1 MVLPLRLL
9 GRIGRRGRLPP
20 PLAAL
25 ANLSAST
32 HRSPDQ
38 TLPSPVPAL
47 PFPTRFHPFALP
59 ARSFSWYSRSPSAT
73 AADAAAAEAPVDK
86 DAWAAKESVC
96 LDDASTVEY
105 GEGIAGAAGGVGD
118 AAVEVAAAGDGGGL
132 WGSAVDTL
140 VQTIDGFHS
149 LTGLPWWLT
158 ISLSTVAMRLVIL
171 PALILQLHKKAEIGE
186 ILRKLPPPPPGM
198 SFGDQYSLLQ
208 KKKREL
214 GCPSFLWNF
223 TYFAVQFPC
232 FILWMG
238 SIRSMCLTNH
248 PGLDNGGI
256 LWFHNLT
263 EFSHGTLGPVFPIL
277 VAGLHYLNIQ
287 ISFKSSHTEQ
297 YPGALGFLA
306 KLYKIYLDFLSIP
319 LFLIAYVVPQGSLIY
334 WTTNGL
340 VSVAQQLSLRNDV
353 ICKILGLPDIGA
365 PPGNQSQKSLL
376 EGQKMM
382 QQWPLGGTHVQSKL
396 ESSNNETASEN
407 ATPMFMFENSTMME
421 GNVSESSSPDELL
434 EEGNV
439 SESSSPDE
447 LLEEGNVSESSSPDE
462 LLEQALQYLQTG
474 CRDQAIPLVKTAIE
488 KNPDL
493 YTYLIGMGQKLFQ
506 DMLFAEAS
514 VCFEHAIPAMEEH
527 DRLFILALFSAG
539 LSRLQQ
545 GDKEMA
551 IKLLLR
557 ITELKEPEQAQSKQ
571 CYFQGFIVLASIL
584 LNEGRASEAAK
595 YLRLA
600 MAYDPA
606 AERLLKECE
615 DAMED
620 QPSQDNVEPPDLKRP

>member
-25 ANLSAST
+25 AHLSAPT

-38 TLPSPVPAL
+38 KLPSPVPAL
-47 PFPTRFHPFALP
+47 PFPTRFHPFVVP

-73 AADAAAAEAPVDK
+73 AAGAAAAEAPVDE
-86 DAWAAKESVC
+86 DAWAAKESAYS
-96 LDDASTVEY
+96 DDAGTVEY
-105 GEGIAGAAGGVGD
+105 GEGLAGAAGVGD

-132 WGSAVDTL
+132 WGSAIGTL
-140 VQTIDGFHS
+140 VQTIDGFHT
-149 LTGLPWWLT
+149 LTGLPWWIT

-198 SFGDQYSLLQ
+198 SVRDQYSLFQ

-214 GCPSFLWNF
+214 GCPSFIWNF
-223 TYFAVQFPC
+223 AYFAVQFPC

-287 ISFKSSHTEQ
+287 ISFQTSHTEQ

-306 KLYKIYLDFLSIP
+306 KFYKIYLDFLSIP
-319 LFLIAYVVPQGSLIY
+319 LFVIAYVVPQGSLIY

-340 VSVAQQLSLRNDV
+340 FSVAQQLSLRNDV
-353 ICKILGLPDIGA
+353 ICKMLGLPDIGA
-365 PPGNQSQKSLL
+365 RSGNASQKSLP

-407 ATPMFMFENSTMME
+407 TTPMFMFENSTTM
-421 GNVSESSSPDELL
+421 
-434 EEGNV
+434 EGNV

-493 YTYLIGMGQKLFQ
+493 YTYLIGMGQTLFQ

-514 VCFEHAIPAMEEH
+514 VCFEHAIPVMEEH

-557 ITELKEPEQAQSKQ
+557 ITELKEPEQAKNKQ
-571 CYFQGFIVLASIL
+571 CYYQGFIVLASIL
-584 LNEGRASEAAK
+584 LNEGRTSEAAK
-595 YLRLA
+595 YLRLVT
-600 MAYDPA
+600 AYDPA

-615 DAMED
+615 DAMEY